1 MKELAIKKRQ
11 NVYRLPNDI
20 YDRKYDKQISE
31 EEVRKAL
38 VGEQL
43 KEIIEDDKKKLKEEV
58 KV

>member
-1 MKELAIKKRQ
+1 MKELATKKRQ

-38 VGEQL
+38 VGEKY
-43 KEIIEDDKKKLKEEV
+43 KETIEGGKKQEPELG
-58 KV
+58 